1 MRPAAGGIFVA
12 ARRFTSRM
20 PTMTSTIVRRTAGAC
35 SAAGTLLA
43 CALLLAGSASAAGVG
58 EKAPAF
64 ALPTANGDTV
74 ALESLRGRVVYVDF
88 WASWCGPCR
97 RSFPWM
103 NEMQR
108 KYGAHGLVIVAINVD
123 KRRVDAER
131 FLQDTPAAFAV
142 VYDEAGATPAAYAVK
157 GMPSSYVVDA
167 RGNVAAVEIGFIN
180 ERRPELE
187 AKIRALLAAPPL
199 SNRIAEI
206 RP

>member
-1 MRPAAGGIFVA
+1 ML
-12 ARRFTSRM
+12 
-20 PTMTSTIVRRTAGAC
+20 TMTSTIVRRTALAR
-35 SAAGTLLA
+35 AAARALLA
-43 CALLLAGSASAAGVG
+43 GALLLAATASAVGVG

-64 ALPTANGDTV
+64 ALPTANGDAV
-74 ALESLRGRVVYVDF
+74 ALDSLRGRVVYVDF

-123 KRRVDAER
+123 KRRADAER

-167 RGNVAAVEIGFIN
+167 QGNVAAVEIGFID
-180 ERRPELE
+180 ERRSELE
-187 AKIRALLAAPPL
+187 AKIRTLLAAPPL
-199 SNRIAEI
+199 SNRIAGVH
-206 RP
+206 P